1 MDQRQPVMGPGDCC
15 PFSSGPTRSMAQ
27 IVARVG
33 RANRETSDQEWLLSE
48 HLGLSSWLAREVV
61 DRFMQALAL

>member
-1 MDQRQPVMGPGDCC
+1 
-15 PFSSGPTRSMAQ
+15 MAQ